1 MTLLHY
7 KEVVEEVFPELYYS
21 YRCWFI
27 CFGIGIQPKI
37 ELLHTFDIKTNAF
50 IIDRQDDHDFHFF
63 TDVHVFEF
71 GFTYINMYSYMNLV
85 LLLRCN
91 TFMEWE
97 HFASKLGF
105 GILYEYFRLFNTKP
119 GICYLCPMIKMVF
132 LKSKHCN
139 DISLKLV
146 IKFCWHFYAV
156 SYTSVDFVLSFLLNF
171 ERKKQ
176 I

>member
-119 GICYLCPMIKMVF
+119 CICYLCPMIKMVF
-132 LKSKHCN
+132 FHPNTVMAFLKN
-139 DISLKLV
+139 
-146 IKFCWHFYAV
+146 W
-156 SYTSVDFVLSFLLNF
+156 
-171 ERKKQ
+171 
-176 I
+176 